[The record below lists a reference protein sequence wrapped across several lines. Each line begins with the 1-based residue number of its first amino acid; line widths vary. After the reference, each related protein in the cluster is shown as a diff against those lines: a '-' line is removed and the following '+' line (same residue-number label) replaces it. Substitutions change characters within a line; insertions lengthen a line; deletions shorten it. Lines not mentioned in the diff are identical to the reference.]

1 MASRKGSVVSAVE
14 TIAGPIAEALSL
26 GLWDIEFVKEGAT
39 HFLRIYLDKEGG
51 VSIDDCE
58 AFSRAIDK
66 ELDRVDP
73 IEQSYCLEVSSPGIE
88 RALTKDWHFE
98 KYLGK
103 PVTVRLIRPD
113 GEGRRELSGT
123 LEAFNKETV
132 TIMTASGA
140 AEVKRSGAAYF
151 KYIEPIDDDLLEE

>member
-1 MASRKGSVVSAVE
+1 MASRKGNVVTAVE
-14 TIAGPIAEALSL
+14 AIAQPIAEALALSI
-26 GLWDIEFVKEGAT
+26 WDIEFVKEGAT
-39 HFLRIYLDKEGG
+39 FFLRIFIDKEEG

-73 IEQSYCLEVSSPGIE
+73 IEQGYCLEVSSPGIE

-98 KYLGK
+98 KYLGM

-113 GEGRRELSGT
+113 VEGRRELSGT
-123 LEAFNKETV
+123 LEGFDKETI

-140 AEVKRSGAAYF
+140 AEVKRSGTAYC
-151 KYIEPIDDDLLEE
+151 KYIELIDDDLLEE